1 MKTNNNIPAYRF
13 QGYTDAW
20 ELRKLGEVIDNL
32 KGGVSITPNDYI
44 ENGYRT
50 IPKGAVNDTGIA
62 DLSSC
67 KNVSVDFFEKNYFSK
82 TSTGELITSLRDLV
96 PSAPNLGRIV
106 RIVGQFEEFIMP
118 QGVYSLKTSENLWE
132 DFLIAYSNCYIY
144 RNVIQSEKNGST
156 QVHIR
161 NGEFLNI
168 KIQLPSLPEQEAIG
182 TFFSTLGQHIT
193 LHQRKLDMLKEQKKT
208 YLKLLFPA
216 KGQTKPA
223 LRFQGFEDDWEVK
236 RISDIGD
243 IVTGNT
249 PSTSNEDYYS
259 NEGMMWVTP
268 TDIDGLIITDTN
280 KKLSPEGE
288 KVSRIVPAN
297 SILVTCIASIGKNTL
312 LLEAGSFNQQIN
324 AVVPNQS
331 LYHSYFLLTQSY
343 FWSESMKRI
352 APAATMQIINKNEF
366 SNITVP
372 LPTLPEQKA
381 IGTFFQT
388 LDQEITQVEDKL
400 ASLKEMKKTLLRK
413 LFVS

>member
-20 ELRKLGEVIDNL
+20 ELRPLGEIGN
-32 KGGVSITPNDYI
+32 TY
-44 ENGYRT
+44 
-50 IPKGAVNDTGIA
+50 TG
-62 DLSSC
+62 LSG
-67 KNVSVDFFEKNYFSK
+67 KTKDDFGHGDGRFVTYMNVFSNP
-82 TSTGELITSLRDLV
+82 I
-96 PSAPNLGRIV
+96 
-106 RIVGQFEEFIMP
+106 
-118 QGVYSLKTSENLWE
+118 
-132 DFLIAYSNCYIY
+132 
-144 RNVIQSEKNGST
+144 
-156 QVHIR
+156 
-161 NGEFLNI
+161 
-168 KIQLPSLPEQEAIG
+168 SLPEMVEAVEIDESQNTVRYGDVLFTTSSETPEEVGMSSVWLGNTENTYLNSFCFGFRPVKKVNPYYLAYLLRSSGMRRKISFLAQGISRYNISKTKMMELEISIPNENEQSAIG
-182 TFFSTLGQHIT
+182 TFFSTLDRHIT
-193 LHQRKLDMLKEQKKT
+193 LHQRKLDTLKQQKKT

-223 LRFQGFEDDWEVK
+223 LRFQGFEDDWEIK

-259 NEGMMWVTP
+259 KEGMMWVTP

-331 LYHSYFLLTQSY
+331 LYYPYFLLTQSY

-372 LPTLPEQKA
+372 LPSVPEQEA

-388 LDQEITQVEDKL
+388 LDQEITQVEVKL

-413 LFVS
+413 LFV

>member
-1 MKTNNNIPAYRF
+1 MLRGDYMKTNNNIPAYRF

-20 ELRKLGEVIDNL
+20 ELRKLGEVAPL
-32 KGGVSITPNDYI
+32 RGGFAFKSSDFVK
-44 ENGYRT
+44 EG
-50 IPKGAVNDTGIA
+50 IP
-62 DLSSC
+62 
-67 KNVSVDFFEKNYFSK
+67 
-82 TSTGELITSLRDLV
+82 
-96 PSAPNLGRIV
+96 IV
-106 RIVGQFEEFIMP
+106 RISNILSNGRVGAEFVHYKELDQDERFTLHDGAAVLAMSGATTGKVSVLHVDEGEKYYQNQRVGYFTP
-118 QGVYSLKTSENLWE
+118 TPGYNY
-132 DFLIAYSNCYIY
+132 DFIK
-144 RNVIQSEKNGST
+144 VIVNST
-156 QVHIR
+156 FFTTQLSSVLVA
-161 NGEFLNI
+161 GAQPNI
-168 KIQLPSLPEQEAIG
+168 SSKEVDDFCFAFPKSLPEQEAIG
-182 TFFSTLGQHIT
+182 TFFSTLDQHIT
-193 LHQRKLDMLKEQKKT
+193 LHQRKLDTLKEQKKT

-216 KGQTKPA
+216 KGQAQPA

-331 LYHSYFLLTQSY
+331 LYHSYFLLTQSH

-366 SNITVP
+366 S
-372 LPTLPEQKA
+372 
-381 IGTFFQT
+381 
-388 LDQEITQVEDKL
+388 
-400 ASLKEMKKTLLRK
+400 
-413 LFVS
+413 

>member
-1 MKTNNNIPAYRF
+1 
-13 QGYTDAW
+13 
-20 ELRKLGEVIDNL
+20 
-32 KGGVSITPNDYI
+32 S
-44 ENGYRT
+44 
-50 IPKGAVNDTGIA
+50 
-62 DLSSC
+62 
-67 KNVSVDFFEKNYFSK
+67 
-82 TSTGELITSLRDLV
+82 
-96 PSAPNLGRIV
+96 
-106 RIVGQFEEFIMP
+106 
-118 QGVYSLKTSENLWE
+118 
-132 DFLIAYSNCYIY
+132 
-144 RNVIQSEKNGST
+144 
-156 QVHIR
+156 
-161 NGEFLNI
+161 
-168 KIQLPSLPEQEAIG
+168 
-182 TFFSTLGQHIT
+182 FFSTLDRQIT
-193 LHQRKLDMLKEQKKT
+193 LHQRKLDTLKQQKKT

-223 LRFQGFEDDWEVK
+223 LRFQGFEDDWEIK

-259 NEGMMWVTP
+259 KEGMMWVTP

-331 LYHSYFLLTQSY
+331 LYYPYFLLTQSY

-372 LPTLPEQKA
+372 LPSVPEQEA

-388 LDQEITQVEDKL
+388 LDQEITQVEVKL

-413 LFVS
+413 LFV